1 MRLSRFIP
9 KLVRSHQPVDAPEV
23 ASVESYQLLDASEVA
38 TAKGLDRVEQILR
51 SAGTCTITNVI
62 SADEADA
69 ARLAVQKHAEADRVR
84 GHHHVYGDGKIRR
97 VWGLVGKDAIFRRL
111 IQHPLVIA
119 IWQRILGED
128 LIASSFTA
136 NIVSPGAPGGGWHA
150 DYPYYMMN
158 PPFPDGFLAV
168 QTIWM
173 LDDFTPQNG
182 ATVWIPGSQHF
193 LRPPTPRAIKG
204 QRTAIAQAPKG
215 SVFFGHAAFWHQCLP
230 NHTDK
235 ERIGLLG
242 MYARSFIHPQEDMP
256 RQLTDEQLYEEN
268 DLLKQLLGRS
278 ILYRDEDQGLGF
290 SRRRTATGFEP

>member
-1 MRLSRFIP
+1 MRLTRFIP
-9 KLVRSHQPVDAPEV
+9 KLVRSHQLVDAP
-23 ASVESYQLLDASEVA
+23 EVA

-62 SADEADA
+62 SSDEADA

-136 NIVSPGAPGGGWHA
+136 NIVGPGAPGGGWHV
-150 DYPYYMMN
+150 DYPYWMMRS
-158 PPFPDGFLAV
+158 PFPVGFLAG

-182 ATVWIPGSQHF
+182 ATVWIPGSQKL
-193 LRPPTPRAIKG
+193 LRPPTPKEIKG
-204 QRTAIAQAPKG
+204 RKTAIAQAPKG
-215 SVFFGHAAFWHQCLP
+215 SVFFGDATFWHQCLP

-256 RQLTDEQLYEEN
+256 RQLNDEQLQGES
-268 DLLKQLLGRS
+268 DVLKQLLGRS
-278 ILYRDEDQGLGF
+278 ILYHDEDQCPGY